1 MLTNFVQINTNNI
14 FWSMIIESTYIFI
27 INTKS
32 LSFDINFFYFI
43 IYLEQKLN
51 MYSCF
56 TFTIIWTIIIIAK
69 PDLFPVISSYFR
81 HFFFIS

>member
-1 MLTNFVQINTNNI
+1 
-14 FWSMIIESTYIFI
+14 MIIESTYIFI

-56 TFTIIWTIIIIAK
+56 TFTII
-69 PDLFPVISSYFR
+69 
-81 HFFFIS
+81 